1 MSVGEHTTDSS
12 QPCRK
17 GRILDRMLALEA
29 ALGECQVEAENYN
42 ILLSELLRRIV
53 DEHIDEKKE

>member
-1 MSVGEHTTDSS
+1 M
-12 QPCRK
+12 R
-17 GRILDRMLALEA
+17 DRMSALEA